1 MYSLRH
7 VADGGAT
14 GANVPALRKSCPFY
28 LRPPK
33 KKAWKKNKVCLNVMN
48 IFSWERFSV
57 WQRGALTYYLLL
69 LYYVANIR
77 MHNTHSFDSLNFV
90 SPRWLFEFNF
100 FFLSFFCVDKEAV
113 FTSKSCVSL
122 KIDAAHE

>member
-33 KKAWKKNKVCLNVMN
+33 KKSVKKKQSMFKCNEYILVKKVFCMTTRSAY
-48 IFSWERFSV
+48 I
-57 WQRGALTYYLLL
+57 
-69 LYYVANIR
+69 
-77 MHNTHSFDSLNFV
+77 
-90 SPRWLFEFNF
+90 LFIVVV
-100 FFLSFFCVDKEAV
+100 LC
-113 FTSKSCVSL
+113 C
-122 KIDAAHE
+122 